1 MKDMKTDNSY
11 KGMLYMAIAGIIFG
25 GFPVFTSLY
34 VLYGGNVESF
44 NFLGFL
50 FSIVFLIPVIL
61 IRKTGFL
68 LPKKVMIAAILAGVA
83 NVLTRILL
91 TASYAYLDVGVA
103 TTIHFL
109 YPILTALLGFIFFK
123 DKMPV
128 YKWIIFAVACL
139 SVSLFVS
146 GELGGGNIKGVI
158 LALCSSFGFASY
170 ILIDEKGHLAEYD
183 PMVVLFYVTAVSLIG
198 SFIVGIGSGNL
209 FDPIPGKAWVVL
221 ILCAVLNNVVGFAF
235 QLKGIKQLGAAMAAI
250 FSLFEPIFS
259 CIFGAIFLHEA
270 MGARSVIGIIL
281 ILGSLLV
288 MILLDNKYNK
298 N

>member
-1 MKDMKTDNSY
+1 
-11 KGMLYMAIAGIIFG
+11 MLYMAIAGIIFG
-25 GFPVFTSLY
+25 AFPVFTSLF
-34 VLYGGNVESF
+34 VLYGGNVESY

-50 FSIVFLIPVIL
+50 FSFVLMIPVII
-61 IRKTGFL
+61 IRKSSFL
-68 LPKKVMIAAILAGVA
+68 LPKKVLIAAILAGLA

-103 TTIHFL
+103 TTLHFL
-109 YPILTALLGFIFFK
+109 YPILTALLSFVIFK

-139 SVSLFVS
+139 SVSLFIS
-146 GELGGGNIKGVI
+146 GETGGGNIKGVI
-158 LALCSSFGFASY
+158 LAICSSFGFASY

-183 PMVVLFYVTAVSLIG
+183 PMVVLFYISGVSMIVC
-198 SFIVGIGSGNL
+198 FFVGIGNGNL
-209 FDPIPGKAWVVL
+209 FDPIPGKAWIIL
-221 ILCAVLNNVVGFAF
+221 IVCAVLNNVIAFAF
-235 QLKGIKQLGAAMAAI
+235 QLKGIKHLGAAMAAI

-259 CIFGAIFLHEA
+259 CIFGAVFLHEA

-298 N
+298 KLNGDIS